1 MSPALSALRAWLSE
15 QRLDAFI
22 LPRGDAY
29 LGEYVATHDEM
40 LAWLTGF
47 TGSAGFAVVTQSAAY
62 LYTDGRY
69 QTQGAAELKNS
80 GFELR
85 HSGRDKWDEELTAAQ
100 NSGANGFDPW
110 LHSIEWQASAEKKL
124 TAQNWKLIPA
134 ANPADALWQN
144 RPAPPTGLAEIH
156 ALKFAGESG
165 GAKCE
170 RLGKKLAAQNAAAEL
185 VNDPTL
191 TAWLLNLRGSDLPHT
206 PIVQAR
212 AILHASGSA
221 ELFIAPEKISA
232 TVRAELGDHVT
243 VRAPETLPDAIAALR
258 GKTLRLPAAQTPYAL
273 LQIAET
279 AGAEM
284 DTGPSVIVPARAIK
298 NATEQDGARTAHARD
313 GAALKDFFAE
323 LPALIQTGT
332 TEFEIAARLAQH
344 RTQQADYAG
353 ESFPAIVGWNGNG
366 AIVHYR
372 PPERSSAAIIG
383 NGILL
388 IDSGGQYRPGTTDV
402 TRTVA
407 VGAPTAR
414 QRDVYTRV
422 LKGHLAIARAQFPVG
437 TTGGQL
443 DALARQFLWE
453 AGFDYDHGTGHGVG
467 SFLNVHE
474 GPQRITNRPDATA
487 LAPSMILS
495 NEPGCYLP
503 GEFGVR
509 IENLVMVVPA
519 AQKNLGKNFG
529 AEFLCFETLTLA
541 PYDTALI
548 DPTLLTPTEAA
559 QIAAYDARCENNS

>member
-1 MSPALSALRAWLSE
+1 MSPALSALRAWLS
-15 QRLDAFI
+15 QKQLDAFI

-29 LGEYVATHDEM
+29 LGEYVAPHDEM

-47 TGSAGFAVVTQSAAY
+47 TGSAGFAIVTQRIAY

-85 HSGRDKWDEELTAAQ
+85 HSSRDKWDEELAAAQ
-100 NSGANGFDPW
+100 TKGAIGFDPW
-110 LHSIEWQASAEKKL
+110 LHNIEWHAAAEKKL
-124 TAQNWKLIPA
+124 ATKNWKLIPVP
-134 ANPADALWQN
+134 NPTDGLWQN
-144 RPAPPTGLAEIH
+144 RPAHPVGQAEIH

-165 GAKCE
+165 AAKCE

-191 TAWLLNLRGSDLPHT
+191 VAWLLNLRGSDLPHT

-212 AILHASGSA
+212 AMLHASGRA
-221 ELFIAPEKISA
+221 ELFIAPEKILA
-232 TVRAELGDHVT
+232 PVRAELDEHVSI
-243 VRAPETLPDAIAALR
+243 RAPETLSDAIAALR
-258 GKTLRLPAAQTPYAL
+258 SKTLRLPAAQTPYAL
-273 LQIAET
+273 LQIAEK
-279 AGAEM
+279 AGAEI
-284 DTGPSVIVPARAIK
+284 DTGSSIIVPARAIK
-298 NATEQDGARTAHARD
+298 NSTEQDGARAAHGCDAV
-313 GAALKDFFAE
+313 ALKNFFAE
-323 LPALIQTGT
+323 LPTLISAGT
-332 TEFEIAARLAQH
+332 TELEIAARLAHH
-344 RTQQADYAG
+344 RAQQPDYVS
-353 ESFPAIVGWNGNG
+353 ESFPAIIGWNGNG

-372 PPERSSAAIIG
+372 PPEHDSARIAG
-383 NGILL
+383 DGILL

-407 VGAPTAR
+407 VGTPTAY
-414 QRDVYTRV
+414 QKEVYTRV

-453 AGFDYDHGTGHGVG
+453 IGLDYDHGTGHGVG

-474 GPQRITNRPDATA
+474 GPQRITNRPDAVA
-487 LAPSMILS
+487 LESGMILS

-509 IENLVMVVPA
+509 IENLVMVVPD
-519 AQKNLGKNFG
+519 AQKDLADG
-529 AEFLCFETLTLA
+529 FLCFETLTLA
-541 PYDTALI
+541 PYDAALI
-548 DPTLLTPTEAA
+548 DPALLTPAEAA
-559 QIAAYDARCENNS
+559 QIAAYHARAKSIT